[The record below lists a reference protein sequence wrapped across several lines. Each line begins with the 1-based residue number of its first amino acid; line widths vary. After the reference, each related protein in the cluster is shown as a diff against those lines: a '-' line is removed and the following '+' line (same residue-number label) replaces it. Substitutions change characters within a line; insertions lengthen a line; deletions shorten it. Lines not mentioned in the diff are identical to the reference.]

1 MNRDKLIGYLSALG
15 YALIIGFSFLFSK
28 DAMKY
33 GVINQLAYRSII
45 AFIPL
50 GIAAIF
56 MRNKLN
62 YNKSKLGKLMG
73 LGIFYP
79 LLFFGIQTYGLSITS
94 SLEAGLAQAMA
105 PVITLILASVLL
117 NEKTNILQ
125 KLSLAVSIGGIVFI
139 IYRKLKL
146 NPNPD
151 ITGLAIL
158 FLATVAFSIYSV
170 AVRKIRNENT
180 NFEIMLVIIAQTA
193 FIFTALAIYDSLSTS
208 GSLAEFIKPLS
219 DIDYIKDVLYLG
231 LLSSLLSGLLLNT
244 ALIRIEASKVVIFG
258 NLATVIQIFSAGLI
272 LGEDI
277 FFSHKVGS
285 VCIIPVS
292 YTHLDV
298 YKRQGYTCPHLEH
311 RS

>member
-1 MNRDKLIGYLSALG
+1 MNKDKLIGYLSALG

-28 DAMKY
+28 EAMKY

-117 NEKTNILQ
+117 NERTNILQ

-180 NFEIMLVIIAQTA
+180 NFEIMLVIIAQSA
-193 FIFTALAIYDSLSTS
+193 FIFTALAIYESISSTGGLS
-208 GSLAEFIKPLS
+208 EFLKPLS
-219 DIDYIKDVLYLG
+219 DMEYIKDILYLG

-285 VCIIPVS
+285 VCIILGVIGINVLG
-292 YTHLDV
+292 TKD
-298 YKRQGYTCPHLEH
+298 KTKTQIE
-311 RS
+311 

>member
-1 MNRDKLIGYLSALG
+1 MNKDKLIGYLSALG

-117 NEKTNILQ
+117 NEKTNIFQ

-180 NFEIMLVIIAQTA
+180 NFEIMLVIIAQSA

-285 VCIIPVS
+285 VCIILGVIGINVLGSKEKTRPQV
-292 YTHLDV
+292 
-298 YKRQGYTCPHLEH
+298 E
-311 RS
+311 

>member
-1 MNRDKLIGYLSALG
+1 MNKDKLIGYLSALG

-33 GVINQLAYRSII
+33 GVINQLAYRSIL

-125 KLSLAVSIGGIVFI
+125 KLSLAISIGGIVFI

-180 NFEIMLVIIAQTA
+180 NFEIMLVIIAQSA
-193 FIFTALAIYDSLSTS
+193 FIFTALAIYESISSSGGLSK
-208 GSLAEFIKPLS
+208 FINPLS
-219 DIDYIKDVLYLG
+219 DIDYIKDILYLG

-285 VCIIPVS
+285 ICIILGVIGINVLGTKEKSRP
-292 YTHLDV
+292 
-298 YKRQGYTCPHLEH
+298 QIE
-311 RS
+311 

>member
-1 MNRDKLIGYLSALG
+1 MIKDKLIGYLSALG

-117 NEKTNILQ
+117 NEKTNIFQ

-151 ITGLAIL
+151 ITGLVIL

-180 NFEIMLVIIAQTA
+180 NFEIMLVIIAQSA

-285 VCIIPVS
+285 VCIILGVIGINVLGSKEKTRPQV
-292 YTHLDV
+292 
-298 YKRQGYTCPHLEH
+298 E
-311 RS
+311 

>member
-1 MNRDKLIGYLSALG
+1 MIKDKLIGYLSALG

-117 NEKTNILQ
+117 NEKTNIFQ

-180 NFEIMLVIIAQTA
+180 NFEIMLVIIAQSA

-285 VCIIPVS
+285 VCIILGVIGINVLGSKEKTRPQV
-292 YTHLDV
+292 
-298 YKRQGYTCPHLEH
+298 E
-311 RS
+311 

>member
-1 MNRDKLIGYLSALG
+1 
-15 YALIIGFSFLFSK
+15 
-28 DAMKY
+28 
-33 GVINQLAYRSII
+33 
-45 AFIPL
+45 
-50 GIAAIF
+50 
-56 MRNKLN
+56 
-62 YNKSKLGKLMG
+62 
-73 LGIFYP
+73 
-79 LLFFGIQTYGLSITS
+79 
-94 SLEAGLAQAMA
+94 MA

-125 KLSLAVSIGGIVFI
+125 KLSLAISIGGIVFI

-180 NFEIMLVIIAQTA
+180 NFEIMLVIIAQSA
-193 FIFTALAIYDSLSTS
+193 FIFTALAIYESISSSGGLSK
-208 GSLAEFIKPLS
+208 FINPLS
-219 DIDYIKDVLYLG
+219 DIDYIKDILYLG

-285 VCIIPVS
+285 ICIILGVIGINVLGTKEKSRP
-292 YTHLDV
+292 
-298 YKRQGYTCPHLEH
+298 QIE
-311 RS
+311 

>member
-117 NEKTNILQ
+117 NEKTNIFQ

-180 NFEIMLVIIAQTA
+180 NFEIMLVIIAQSA

-285 VCIIPVS
+285 VCIILGVIGINVLGSKEKTRPQV
-292 YTHLDV
+292 
-298 YKRQGYTCPHLEH
+298 E
-311 RS
+311 